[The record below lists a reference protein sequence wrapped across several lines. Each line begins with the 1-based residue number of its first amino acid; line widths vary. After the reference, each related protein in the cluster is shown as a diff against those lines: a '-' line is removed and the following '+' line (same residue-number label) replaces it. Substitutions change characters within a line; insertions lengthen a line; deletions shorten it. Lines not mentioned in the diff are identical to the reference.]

1 MKDVASTVDS
11 LRNGLNASNLAASA
25 ADAETLERLFQET
38 EAFWTAFKTKDAIGA
53 AKGARETAGAI
64 ADVAKAKDLQAKGDY
79 GVIRRGGWTEG
90 AQLSSFRN
98 YADPEMRTL
107 IVGFR
112 CAK

>member
-1 MKDVASTVDS
+1 MDS
-11 LRNGLNASNLAASA
+11 LRNGLNASNLAAA
-25 ADAETLERLFQET
+25 VADAETLERLFQET
-38 EAFWTAFKTKDAIGA
+38 EDFWTAFKTKDAVGA
-53 AKGARETAGAI
+53 SKGARETAGTI
-64 ADVAKAKDLQAKGDY
+64 ADAAKAKDLQAKGDSK
-79 GVIRRGGWTEG
+79 VIRGGGWIEG